1 MNVSSIE
8 LTHFRNYEKLKIN
21 IQPGFNVFY
30 GFNAQGKTNIL
41 EAVYLCACAR
51 SHRTSRDTDMI
62 MSGFTDYAVKIAFS
76 CDGRHEETIEIQYLD
91 ADPKD
96 ARRTRPQRLV
106 YHDGVRLDRISEMMG
121 LFHAVIFAPEDLML
135 IKEGPATRRRY
146 LDLLLSQVRPSYFQ
160 DLQLFNR
167 LLMQRNRLLKD
178 FRSNL
183 FQRGKGEL
191 NADELMQIETWDL
204 ALAGSMTRLIRRRQ
218 EYAVRI
224 GLIAANA
231 HENIS
236 SGKEKLS
243 VKYKTVAGIRPES
256 SEQDVLGIILSKL
269 KNNLYEDIEKG
280 TTGIG
285 PHRDDL
291 EIGLDG
297 DHLKPFASQGQQRS
311 AVLSLKL
318 AELEIIRRDTGELP
332 VLLLDDVMSEL
343 DVIRRQSLLEGIEQA
358 QVLITCTDRQQ
369 VGRQFGLT
377 DRHHQAEGLLQAEG
391 DHQAEDYKQIIDYH
405 QKEGHNKVEDE
416 PSDVRPF
423 TFFEVDS
430 ATVRLDPASDM

>member
-8 LTHFRNYEKLKIN
+8 LTTFRNYEKLKID
-21 IQPGFNVFY
+21 IQPGINVFY

-51 SHRTSRDTDMI
+51 SHRTAKDTDLI
-62 MSGFTDYAVKIAFS
+62 MSGHLDYSVHITFTS
-76 CDGRHEETIEIQYLD
+76 GSPHEESIGVRYLD
-91 ADPKD
+91 ADPRDPK
-96 ARRTRPQRLV
+96 RPRAQRQV
-106 YHDGVRLDRISEMMG
+106 FHDGVRLDRVSEMMG

-146 LDLLLSQVRPSYFQ
+146 LDLLLSQVKPSYFQ

-183 FQRGKGEL
+183 FKRSQNEL
-191 NADELMQIETWDL
+191 LPDELMQIETWDL
-204 ALAGSMTRLIRRRQ
+204 SLAASMARLIRRRQ
-218 EYAVRI
+218 EYAIRI
-224 GLIAANA
+224 GIFAERA
-231 HENIS
+231 HANIS
-236 SGKEKLS
+236 SGKERLS
-243 VKYKTVAGIRPES
+243 VKYRTISGIKPES
-256 SEQDVLGIILSKL
+256 SEKDILGLILSKL
-269 KNNLYEDIEKG
+269 KTNLYEDIEKG

-291 EIGLDG
+291 EVGLDG

-318 AELEIIRRDTGELP
+318 AELEIIREETGELP

-343 DVIRRQSLLEGIEQA
+343 DIIRRQSLLEGIEQA
-358 QVLITCTDRQQ
+358 QVLLTCTDRSQI
-369 VGRQFGLT
+369 GRQLGIS
-377 DRHHQAEGLLQAEG
+377 DSAEVRPITYFSVDSSTVKL
-391 DHQAEDYKQIIDYH
+391 DHQT
-405 QKEGHNKVEDE
+405 N
-416 PSDVRPF
+416 
-423 TFFEVDS
+423 
-430 ATVRLDPASDM
+430 L